1 MPDPLNTYRAR
12 LLQNT
17 SYIPGP
23 AFVDKLRWDNE
34 DSGHVLV
41 DGNTNSHL
49 VAIVVGRVSENKLN
63 CGPAGNYLGSDAEF
77 ANLATAKFQLLLGKP
92 FKTPF
97 ETDFDKA
104 LNNLTDLQS
113 KVAATQDLRHFIV
126 SDGGNQNLRFG
137 RKIFE
142 KRVS

>member
-1 MPDPLNTYRAR
+1 MPDPLKTYRAR

-77 ANLATAKFQLLLGKP
+77 ANLATATNEIEKNESALEHPFLVLIVCLRVHVKQSTALL
-92 FKTPF
+92 
-97 ETDFDKA
+97 
-104 LNNLTDLQS
+104 
-113 KVAATQDLRHFIV
+113 
-126 SDGGNQNLRFG
+126 
-137 RKIFE
+137 
-142 KRVS
+142 